1 MRSQVRVY
9 REPCLG
15 SDLLLA
21 YVMHN
26 PHPIGL
32 ISCFPPPLFFL
43 WFGDI
48 TLHDIGRSVQVA
60 SCQPVTADGT

>member
-32 ISCFPPPLFFL
+32 ISCFPPPPFFFCGL
-43 WFGDI
+43 VI
-48 TLHDIGRSVQVA
+48 SHYTTSVGQYK
-60 SCQPVTADGT
+60 